1 MEYFAAIDVSMEE
14 SKLCVRDTAGRIV
27 CEGRALSRPAAIGA
41 VLRSWGLAY
50 ARVGLEAGPLS
61 QWLHAGLTGEGFR
74 VVLLETR
81 QAHAVLKTMRNKT
94 DRKDAQ
100 GLAHLL
106 RTGWYQEVHAKS
118 AAAQDI
124 RALLTARRQVL
135 GSLVQIENNIRGLL
149 KGVGARLPRG
159 RRREFATRARA
170 AATMPLLAAAVASL
184 LAVHAALE
192 REAAGLTKR
201 VVALAGRTPA
211 ARRLATVPG
220 VGAITA
226 LAFVATIDDPG
237 RFARSRSVGAHLG
250 LTPRRYQSGEIDR
263 GGRISKCG
271 DGLMR
276 ALLFEAATVLLTRVR
291 RWSGLKAWGMA
302 IAKRRGLWRARV
314 AVARK
319 LAVILHRM
327 LVDGTEF
334 RWSAEA
340 A

>member
-1 MEYFAAIDVSMEE
+1 
-14 SKLCVRDTAGRIV
+14 
-27 CEGRALSRPAAIGA
+27 
-41 VLRSWGLAY
+41 
-50 ARVGLEAGPLS
+50 
-61 QWLHAGLTGEGFR
+61 
-74 VVLLETR
+74 
-81 QAHAVLKTMRNKT
+81 
-94 DRKDAQ
+94 
-100 GLAHLL
+100 
-106 RTGWYQEVHAKS
+106 
-118 AAAQDI
+118 
-124 RALLTARRQVL
+124 
-135 GSLVQIENNIRGLL
+135 
-149 KGVGARLPRG
+149 
-159 RRREFATRARA
+159 
-170 AATMPLLAAAVASL
+170 MPLLAVAVKSL

-291 RWSGLKAWGMA
+291 RGSTLKAWGMA
-302 IAKRRGLWRARV
+302 VAKRRGLWRARV

-327 LVDGTEF
+327 LVDGSEF